1 MTASFSSILSSRM
14 LSSALLAVVT
24 TIVLFLTMKVLVTGR
39 DYEIEQEA
47 ASIGIDFVRVERDE
61 DVNTK
66 DRAMKRPS
74 QQKPDEPPPPPKLEP
89 TQRPNADKAS
99 MNLDLGQFGLT
110 GMNLNAP
117 VDGDALAIVRVLPR
131 YPSRA
136 LNRGI
141 EGWVLLE
148 FAINELGQAVEL
160 VVVEADPKG
169 VFDRSAMT
177 AIKKWKYR
185 PMMEDGK
192 PAIRPGVRQ
201 LISFNIAE

>member
-1 MTASFSSILSSRM
+1 MTAILSSRF
-14 LSSALLAVVT
+14 LSSAAFALVT
-24 TIVLFLTMKVLVTGR
+24 TIALFLTMKVLVTGR
-39 DYEIEQEA
+39 DYEIEKELA
-47 ASIGIDFVRVERDE
+47 TVGIDFVRVERDE

-66 DRAMKRPS
+66 DRALKRPS
-74 QQKPDEPPPPPKLEP
+74 QQQPEEPPPPPKLQQ
-89 TQRPNADKAS
+89 TQRPNMDKATMS
-99 MNLDLGQFGLT
+99 ADFGLGLA

-136 LNRGI
+136 LSRGI

-148 FAINELGQAVEL
+148 FAINELGQAIEPL
-160 VVVEADPKG
+160 VVDADPKG
-169 VFDRSAMT
+169 VFDRSAIN

-185 PMMEDGK
+185 PMMENGK
-192 PAIRPGVRQ
+192 PAVRPGVRQ

>member
-1 MTASFSSILSSRM
+1 MTRMMASRFLSSG
-14 LSSALLAVVT
+14 AFAVVT
-24 TIVLFLTMKVLVTGR
+24 TLALFLTMKVLVTGR
-39 DYEIEQEA
+39 DYEIQKELA
-47 ASIGIDFVRVERDE
+47 TVGIDFVRVERDE

-66 DRAMKRPS
+66 DRTLKRPS
-74 QQKPDEPPPPPKLEP
+74 QQRPEEPPPPPKLQQ
-89 TQRPNADKAS
+89 TQRPNMDKATMS
-99 MNLDLGQFGLT
+99 ADFGLGLA

-148 FAINELGQAVEL
+148 FAINELGQAIEPMVI
-160 VVVEADPKG
+160 EADPKG
-169 VFDRSAMT
+169 VFDRSAIS

-192 PAIRPGVRQ
+192 PTVRVGVRQ
-201 LISFNIAE
+201 LVSYNIAN

>member
-14 LSSALLAVVT
+14 LSSALLAIVT

-47 ASIGIDFVRVERDE
+47 ASIGIDFVRVKRDE

>member
-1 MTASFSSILSSRM
+1 MPAAPFTWRL
-14 LSSALLAVVT
+14 LTSATLAVVT
-24 TIVLFLTMKVLVTGR
+24 TVALFLTMKVLVTGQ
-39 DYEIEQEA
+39 DYEIEEELA
-47 ASIGIDFVRVERDE
+47 AIGIDFVRVERDE

-66 DRAMKRPS
+66 DRALKRPS
-74 QQKPDEPPPPPKLEP
+74 QQQPEEPPPPPKLSQ
-89 TQRPNADKAS
+89 TTRPNVDKAAIAT
-99 MNLDLGQFGLT
+99 DLGNFELA

-148 FAINELGQAVEL
+148 FAISEVGVAIDP
-160 VVVEADPKG
+160 VVVESDPKG
-169 VFDRSAMT
+169 IFDRAAISAVR
-177 AIKKWKYR
+177 KWKYR

-192 PAIRPGVRQ
+192 PAVRHGVRQ
-201 LISFNIAE
+201 LISFQIAD